1 MLSLLSRYSVL
12 SVLSIS
18 APSPP
23 SPVTSTWLPS
33 PLAPPCSL
41 LPPPSVPH
49 LAARGSF
56 RTADGTVVCAEAVD
70 PEPAISAGLLS
81 SLWTPPD
88 PLCHA
93 GFLAVSGVPEILF
106 F

>member
-33 PLAPPCSL
+33 PPAPPCSL

-93 GFLAVSGVPEILF
+93 GFLAVSGAPEILF

>member
-1 MLSLLSRYSVL
+1 M
-12 SVLSIS
+12 
-18 APSPP
+18 
-23 SPVTSTWLPS
+23 
-33 PLAPPCSL
+33 
-41 LPPPSVPH
+41 
-49 LAARGSF
+49 
-56 RTADGTVVCAEAVD
+56 VCAEAVD

-93 GFLAVSGVPEILF
+93 GFLAVSGAPEILF